1 MKNATSRPTTLVLA
15 AAWLYRGKLPPP
27 QSTDTTLQSS
37 TSYIPDIFI
46 PLSYPSLLYPLPLP
60 PSPPQ
65 STDTKL
71 QSSTSHIQDIF
82 IPPPFTTLL
91 YPLLPS
97 LVSIPFQVSMHPIA
111 SYPPPSLLESLY
123 LPPHKSLLPPPLSLT
138 K

>member
-37 TSYIPDIFI
+37 TSYKPDIFI

-71 QSSTSHIQDIF
+71 QSSISHIQDIF

-111 SYPPPSLLESLY
+111 SLLVSLY